1 MTDIINEYYGP
12 KGVRFLSFMAAGL
25 IAFAFIM
32 VFAAIQLMPSEF
44 FRMGKE
50 VTDAN
55 AAFKGVFGQGLWIII
70 GSLFAFLVGQI
81 LDVLIFHKIKKHTG
95 EKQIWLRATGSTMV
109 SQLIDSF
116 IVLLIAFY
124 IGPRIE
130 GVIEKQWSF
139 QQVMITG
146 TGNYIYKFVIALFMT
161 PVIYFA
167 HDWIEKYLGKTQATE
182 MKNAAMSKAKD

>member
-1 MTDIINEYYGP
+1 
-12 KGVRFLSFMAAGL
+12 
-25 IAFAFIM
+25 
-32 VFAAIQLMPSEF
+32 
-44 FRMGKE
+44 
-50 VTDAN
+50 
-55 AAFKGVFGQGLWIII
+55 
-70 GSLFAFLVGQI
+70 